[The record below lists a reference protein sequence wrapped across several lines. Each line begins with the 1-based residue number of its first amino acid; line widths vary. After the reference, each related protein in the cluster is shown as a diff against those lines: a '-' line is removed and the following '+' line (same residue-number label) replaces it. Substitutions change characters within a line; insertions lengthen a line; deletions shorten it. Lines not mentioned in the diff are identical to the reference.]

1 MFSRISPQYDR
12 MNRLMTAGLDGRW
25 RRAAVAAAEPRG
37 ADVLDIGCGTGDLSA
52 EFRRAGAG
60 SVTGADFSAAM
71 LARARDKAGGKTD
84 GKAGGGDWL
93 QADAL
98 RLPFAD
104 GSFDAVASAFVLR
117 NLVNLPAAFAEML
130 RVLRPGG
137 RVVALDITHPP
148 PGPFGAIMRFGFE
161 QGVTRL
167 AGILS
172 GQGRAYRYLPGSLEG
187 YPPADELSWIIE
199 AAGAEP
205 VRYRRFGGGMVA
217 LHIARMPAADG
228 TEEQRNGQPERTG
241 G

>member
-1 MFSRISPQYDR
+1 MTDPDARARNIQAMFSRISPQYDR

-60 SVTGADFSAAM
+60 SVIGADFSAAM
-71 LARARDKAGGKTD
+71 LARARDKAA
-84 GKAGGGDWL
+84 GKAGGGWL

-117 NLVNLPAAFAEML
+117 NLVDLPAAFAEMA

-148 PGPFGAIMRFGFE
+148 PGPFGAAMRFGFE

-172 GQGRAYRYLPGSLEG
+172 GQGRAYRYLPGSLES
-187 YPPADELSWIIE
+187 YPPADELSRMIE
-199 AAGAEP
+199 AAGAERP
-205 VRYRRFGGGMVA
+205 RYRRFGGGMVA
-217 LHIARMPAADG
+217 LHVALKP
-228 TEEQRNGQPERTG
+228 PS
-241 G
+241 

>member
-60 SVTGADFSAAM
+60 SVIGADFSAAM
-71 LARARDKAGGKTD
+71 LARARDKAD
-84 GKAGGGDWL
+84 GKAGGGWL

-98 RLPFAD
+98 RLPFVD

-117 NLVNLPAAFAEML
+117 NLVDLPAAFAEMA

-148 PGPFGAIMRFGFE
+148 PGPFGAVMRFGFE

-187 YPPADELSWIIE
+187 YPPADELSRMIE
-199 AAGAEP
+199 AAGAERA
-205 VRYRRFGGGMVA
+205 RYRRFGGGMVA
-217 LHIARMPAADG
+217 LHVARVP
-228 TEEQRNGQPERTG
+228 TS
-241 G
+241 

>member
-71 LARARDKAGGKTD
+71 LARARDKAGGK
-84 GKAGGGDWL
+84 AGGDWL

-104 GSFDAVASAFVLR
+104 GTFDAVASAFVLR
-117 NLVNLPAAFAEML
+117 NLVDLPAAFAEML

-187 YPPADELSWIIE
+187 YPPADELSRIIE
-199 AAGAEP
+199 AAGAERP
-205 VRYRRFGGGMVA
+205 RYRRFGGGMVA
-217 LHIARMPAADG
+217 LHIARISAGEAC
-228 TEEQRNGQPERTG
+228 
-241 G
+241 

>member
-25 RRAAVAAAEPRG
+25 RRAAVAVAEPRG

-60 SVTGADFSAAM
+60 SVIGADFSAAM
-71 LARARDKAGGKTD
+71 LARARDKAGGKAD
-84 GKAGGGDWL
+84 GGGWL

-117 NLVNLPAAFAEML
+117 NLVDLPAAFAEMA

-148 PGPFGAIMRFGFE
+148 PGPFGAVMRFGFE

-187 YPPADELSWIIE
+187 YPPADELSRMIK

-217 LHIARMPAADG
+217 LHVALKP
-228 TEEQRNGQPERTG
+228 PS
-241 G
+241 

>member
-60 SVTGADFSAAM
+60 SVIGADFSAAM
-71 LARARDKAGGKTD
+71 LARARDKAA
-84 GKAGGGDWL
+84 GKAGDGWL

-117 NLVNLPAAFAEML
+117 NLVDLPAAFAEMA

-148 PGPFGAIMRFGFE
+148 PGPFGAAMRFGFE

-187 YPPADELSWIIE
+187 YPPADELSRMIE

-217 LHIARMPAADG
+217 LHVALKP
-228 TEEQRNGQPERTG
+228 PS
-241 G
+241 

>member
-1 MFSRISPQYDR
+1 MTDPDARARSIQAMFSRISPQYDR

-60 SVTGADFSAAM
+60 SVIGADFSGDM
-71 LARARDKAGGKTD
+71 LALAQA
-84 GKAGGGDWL
+84 KAGGGDWL

-117 NLVNLPAAFAEML
+117 NLVDLPAAFAEML

-137 RVVALDITHPP
+137 RIAALDITHPP
-148 PGPFGAIMRFGFE
+148 PGPFGDLLRFGFE

-172 GQGRAYRYLPGSLEG
+172 GQGRAYRYLPGSLAG
-187 YPPADELSWIIE
+187 YPPARELSRMIE
-199 AAGAEP
+199 TAGAAD
-205 VRYRRFGGGMVA
+205 VRCRRFSGGMVA
-217 LHIARMPAADG
+217 LHVGRKPAS
-228 TEEQRNGQPERTG
+228 
-241 G
+241 

>member
-25 RRAAVAAAEPRG
+25 RRAAVATAEPRG

-71 LARARDKAGGKTD
+71 LALARDKTS
-84 GKAGGGDWL
+84 GKAGDGDWL

-104 GSFDAVASAFVLR
+104 GTFDAVASAFVLR
-117 NLVNLPAAFAEML
+117 NLVDLPAAFAEML

-187 YPPADELSWIIE
+187 YPPADELSRMIE

-205 VRYRRFGGGMVA
+205 ARYRRFGGGMVA
-217 LHIARMPAADG
+217 LHAARKPAS
-228 TEEQRNGQPERTG
+228 
-241 G
+241 

>member
-71 LARARDKAGGKTD
+71 LALARDKAS

-117 NLVNLPAAFAEML
+117 NLVDLPAAFAEML

-187 YPPADELSWIIE
+187 YPPADELSRMIE

-205 VRYRRFGGGMVA
+205 ARYRRFGGGMVT
-217 LHIARMPAADG
+217 LHIARRPAS
-228 TEEQRNGQPERTG
+228 
-241 G
+241 

>member
-60 SVTGADFSAAM
+60 SVTSADFSAAM
-71 LARARDKAGGKTD
+71 LARARDKAS

-104 GSFDAVASAFVLR
+104 GTFDAVASAFVLR
-117 NLVNLPAAFAEML
+117 NLVDLPAAFAEML

-187 YPPADELSWIIE
+187 YPPADELSRMIE

-205 VRYRRFGGGMVA
+205 AHYHRFGGGMVA
-217 LHIARMPAADG
+217 LHIARRRAADG
-228 TEEQRNGQPERTG
+228 TEEQQNGQPEGTG

>member
-25 RRAAVAAAEPRG
+25 RRAAVAAAEPHG

-60 SVTGADFSAAM
+60 SVIGADFSAAM
-71 LARARDKAGGKTD
+71 LARARGKTS
-84 GKAGGGDWL
+84 GKADSGGWL

-117 NLVNLPAAFAEML
+117 NLVDLPAAFAEMA

-137 RVVALDITHPP
+137 RIAALDITHPP
-148 PGPFGAIMRFGFE
+148 PGPFGAAMRFGFE

-187 YPPADELSWIIE
+187 HPPADELSRIIE
-199 AAGAEP
+199 AAGAERP
-205 VRYRRFGGGMVA
+205 RYRRFGGGMVA
-217 LHIARMPAADG
+217 LHVARMPAGKA
-228 TEEQRNGQPERTG
+228 R
-241 G
+241 